1 MMTARKTGLSMIK
14 CHYSRPD
21 PFTFTFM
28 KQNYK
33 LHWLWRIIPGL
44 LAIGLFTTVN
54 AEAQTEFQRQI
65 TFQDIL
71 ASVKTNANS
80 LDDFEKM
87 SIAFHTERQQFCR
100 ELALVFTN
108 SMTSDLGQCAA
119 ACYLG
124 EIRDSNATDVL
135 AAKIGLKFHWEKYP
149 VSKLF

>member
-1 MMTARKTGLSMIK
+1 MEN
-14 CHYSRPD
+14 H
-21 PFTFTFM
+21 
-28 KQNYK
+28 
-33 LHWLWRIIPGL
+33 PGF

-80 LDDFEKM
+80 LTILKKCQLLFILKGN
-87 SIAFHTERQQFCR
+87 SFAR